1 MGVYFRKS
9 MSVGPLR
16 FNLSK
21 SGIGM
26 SAGVKGLRVGT
37 GPRGGYVHAG
47 RAGIY
52 YRQTLGSTGRTP
64 AAATSKGRPAPLPII
79 ELQGDDLEGAD
90 VSELVAAMPSDIVT
104 RIQQAA
110 ALPKP
115 KVLANP
121 FTYKRRKLEWDA
133 DRAVP
138 LFYDL
143 DDDLLGVYDDL
154 VDAATALG
162 RSPGRYYDRQEM
174 DLDARE
180 RNKGHG
186 GASGLVDRSHLEVRT
201 ATPAAVTLNFE
212 PPELATEQRSLFLLP
227 DQVLVQQGASYAAI
241 PYRSIKIH
249 RRPGRFLTPN
259 VPYGVTPV
267 DYTWKYVNKSG
278 QPDRRY
284 KDNPQIPIIS
294 IVELD
299 FHGPAGFEFH
309 TAFTDSDA
317 ADRFTAAFAAHQAAL
332 PPWPAPTAPA

>member
-26 SAGVKGLRVGT
+26 SAGVKGLRVGM

-47 RAGIY
+47 RGGIY
-52 YRQTLGSTGRTP
+52 YRQTLGSTART
-64 AAATSKGRPAPLPII
+64 AAAPAKGRPAPLPIV

-90 VSELVAAMPSDIVT
+90 VSELVAALPSDIVN

-110 ALPKP
+110 ALQKP
-115 KVLANP
+115 KVITNP

-143 DDDLLGVYDDL
+143 DEDLMGVYNEL
-154 VDAATALG
+154 VDATDALG
-162 RSPGRYYDRQEM
+162 RSPGRYYDRQETT
-174 DLDARE
+174 LDPRS

-186 GASGLVDRSHLEVRT
+186 GASGLVDRAQLEVRT
-201 ATPAAVTLNFE
+201 ASPAAVTLNFE
-212 PPELATEQRSLFLLP
+212 PPEFAAAQRSLFLLP
-227 DQVLVQQGASYAAI
+227 DQVLVQQGTSYAAI
-241 PYRSIKIH
+241 PYRSIKID
-249 RRPGRFLTPN
+249 RRPGRFLTQN

-267 DYTWKYVNKSG
+267 DYTWTYRNKSG
-278 QPDRRY
+278 GPDRRY
-284 KDNPQIPIIS
+284 NNNPQIPIIS
-294 IVELD
+294 IVEID

-309 TAFTDSDA
+309 TAFTDSNA
-317 ADRFTAAFAAHQAAL
+317 AARFAAAFAAHQAAL
-332 PPWPAPTAPA
+332 PPWPAPAARA